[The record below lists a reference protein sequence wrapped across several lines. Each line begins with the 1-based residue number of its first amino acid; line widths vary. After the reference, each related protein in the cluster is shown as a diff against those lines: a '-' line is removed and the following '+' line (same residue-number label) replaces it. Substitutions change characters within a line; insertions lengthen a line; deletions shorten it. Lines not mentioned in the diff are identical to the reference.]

1 MNTTAEQKC
10 RPGRARLDELG
21 FTLIDADNHYY
32 EPHDAFTRY
41 MEPVWRDRGFRWFT
55 NEAGQRRLLIGDRLL
70 RMIIDPTFERVAKP
84 GALLEVFRNH
94 GSSDFAIAGREVEP
108 IRPEY
113 RDRSARLAAMD
124 RQGVERVWLFPT
136 LGVVAEKLMNGD
148 PAFIW
153 ASYRA
158 FNRWLDEDWGFN
170 HVDRIYAVPL
180 FSLASVDAAVH
191 ELEWVLSRGA
201 RIIHLRPA
209 PVPGLAHGRSLA
221 DRAFD
226 PFWARVNEA
235 GIAVTFHAGDSGYF
249 ESQSVDWG
257 EMPNPPTHL
266 ISNLQVVTCSYRPIF
281 DTLAALVLHGLFER
295 FPRIRVVSVELGCHW
310 VPFLLKSLG
319 HVKRRRDWVGL
330 KGDPIEYFRRH
341 VWVEPFAE
349 ENVAALVDCIGAD
362 RVVIGSDFP
371 HVEGTT
377 EPAAFLE
384 EIGTLSPGVLQ
395 RIMRENALELM
406 SDPA

>member
-1 MNTTAEQKC
+1 
-10 RPGRARLDELG
+10 
-21 FTLIDADNHYY
+21 
-32 EPHDAFTRY
+32 
-41 MEPVWRDRGFRWFT
+41 
-55 NEAGQRRLLIGDRLL
+55 
-70 RMIIDPTFERVAKP
+70 
-84 GALLEVFRNH
+84 
-94 GSSDFAIAGREVEP
+94 
-108 IRPEY
+108 
-113 RDRSARLAAMD
+113 
-124 RQGVERVWLFPT
+124 
-136 LGVVAEKLMNGD
+136 
-148 PAFIW
+148 
-153 ASYRA
+153 
-158 FNRWLDEDWGFN
+158 
-170 HVDRIYAVPL
+170 
-180 FSLASVDAAVH
+180 
-191 ELEWVLSRGA
+191 
-201 RIIHLRPA
+201 
-209 PVPGLAHGRSLA
+209 
-221 DRAFD
+221 
-226 PFWARVNEA
+226 
-235 GIAVTFHAGDSGYF
+235 
-249 ESQSVDWG
+249 
-257 EMPNPPTHL
+257 MPNPPTHL
-266 ISNLQVVTCSYRPIF
+266 ISNFQVVTCSYRPIF

>member
-1 MNTTAEQKC
+1 
-10 RPGRARLDELG
+10 
-21 FTLIDADNHYY
+21 
-32 EPHDAFTRY
+32 
-41 MEPVWRDRGFRWFT
+41 
-55 NEAGQRRLLIGDRLL
+55 
-70 RMIIDPTFERVAKP
+70 
-84 GALLEVFRNH
+84 
-94 GSSDFAIAGREVEP
+94 
-108 IRPEY
+108 
-113 RDRSARLAAMD
+113 
-124 RQGVERVWLFPT
+124 
-136 LGVVAEKLMNGD
+136 MNGD

-180 FSLASVDAAVH
+180 FSLADVDAAVH

-209 PVPGLAHGRSLA
+209 PVPGLARGRSLA

-266 ISNLQVVTCSYRPIF
+266 ISNFQVVTCSYRPIF

-371 HVEGTT
+371 HVEGTA

-406 SDPA
+406 ADPA